1 MRLRTSGHYCAHLV
15 PSDRLPPLVITDVA
29 IRSEEL
35 DIDPKDIMYKLR
47 SVIMPYNVDREVL
60 VRSPDFWGPLLVV
73 MLYAIFVIKFSV
85 RPTLLPTVCLI
96 SSLSPPPCS
105 L

>member
-1 MRLRTSGHYCAHLV
+1 MW
-15 PSDRLPPLVITDVA
+15 PLPPPPLTWP
-29 IRSEEL
+29 SEEL

-85 RPTLLPTVCLI
+85 WLTLLLPNI
-96 SSLSPPPCS
+96 SYPDVLSP